1 MEPIEGHER
10 AVDGALLAEQ
20 WGKRIRRIRREKEL
34 TVTAVAKD
42 ADITRQYLNAIE
54 RGQYAPSVKVRLR
67 IAEAISADPNELFSY
82 DLADAS

>member
-1 MEPIEGHER
+1 MQ
-10 AVDGALLAEQ
+10 EQ

-34 TVTAVAKD
+34 TVTEVAKE

-54 RGQYAPSVKVRLR
+54 RGRYAPSDQVRLR
-67 IAEAISADPNELFSY
+67 IAKAIEVDPNELFSY